1 MRIHVKTPELIRTLA
16 LVVLSGLLVACASTS
31 SVPQE
36 SHDGLVLQEDT
47 AFGAVYAKPGVDL
60 TGYQRFAVHHCEVAF
75 RKNWLRDQNST
86 RRAVS
91 QRVTESDMEAI
102 RSKLAEMC
110 EAEFLKVLADQ
121 PSYPVV
127 TEERAD
133 AETLL
138 LKPNIINLDV
148 VAPDVQSPGISRTY
162 TTESGEM
169 TLFLE
174 VVDAHTGETLV
185 RIVDRRRNM
194 NSMRLQWSN
203 SVTNTSDAKRILNAW
218 GNQFREGLDRVVR
231 GDQD

>member
-1 MRIHVKTPELIRTLA
+1 MPIDSQTFKVTRIALILTA
-16 LVVLSGLLVACASTS
+16 SVLVAACTS
-31 SVPQE
+31 SSSAPEVT
-36 SHDGLVLQEDT
+36 HDGLVLQDDT
-47 AFGAVYAKPGVDL
+47 VFGVVYAKPGVEL
-60 TGYQRFAVHHCEVAF
+60 TGYKRFAVHHCEVAF

-86 RRAVS
+86 RRMTT
-91 QRVTESDMEAI
+91 QRVTEEDMDAI
-102 RSKLAEMC
+102 RAKLAELC

-121 PSYPVV
+121 PTYPVV

-148 VAPDVQSPGISRTY
+148 SAPDVQSPGVSRTY

-174 VVDAHTGETLV
+174 VADASTGETLV
-185 RIVDRRRNM
+185 RIVDRRRNL

-203 SVTNTSDAKRILNAW
+203 SVTNTADAKRILNAW
-218 GNQFREGLDRVVR
+218 GKQFREGLDRIYR
-231 GDQD
+231 GTDA